1 MDRILLSIVIP
12 TKNRQKYCIAAIKQ
26 IISLNLNNIEVC
38 IQDNSDTP
46 DLKEAIE
53 KLSNIYIKYQY
64 HGEILSFVDNFSLA
78 IEMASGEYVCMI
90 GDDDGLLPN
99 IMQVVDYAKSNNID
113 VVIPGLNVVYFWPS
127 EKPIVRNGQKGYLS
141 VSEFANTYSSV
152 DPQKALKKLLKNGA
166 LNYIAYDMPKVYH
179 GVVKRE
185 LFEIIK
191 QKTGKYFDGLT
202 PDIYMSAALSFVAQK
217 VVSYRAPV
225 TISGICPISG
235 SSDSATGKHTGDL
248 KNAPHFRGHE
258 SYEWEEII
266 PAFYS
271 VETIWAE
278 TLIKAIHQFKQDH
291 MLSFFSISVLDNECL
306 KKYPQY
312 TELIKKHAAKYDIAL
327 SCEGKYL
334 YYNFKKLCMKIINR
348 MLQYNT
354 GVKKFYGVTD
364 ICQAASIVRT
374 NCFHK

>member
-1 MDRILLSIVIP
+1 MDGILLSIVIP
-12 TKNRQKYCIAAIKQ
+12 TKNRQGYCIEAIKQ
-26 IISLNLNNIEVC
+26 IISLNLSNIEIC

-53 KLSNIYIKYQY
+53 RLASVSIKYQY
-64 HGEILSFVDNFSLA
+64 HGENLSFVDNFSLA

-99 IMQVVDYAKSNNID
+99 VMNVVNYAQINNID
-113 VVIPGLNVVYFWPS
+113 AIIPGLNIIYFWPS
-127 EKPIVRNGQKGYLS
+127 ENPIIDNGQEGYLS
-141 VSEFANTYSSV
+141 ISRFTDTYSSV
-152 DPQKALKKLLKNGA
+152 DSQKALRKLLKNGA

-191 QKTGKYFDGLT
+191 QKTGRYFYGLT
-202 PDIYMSAALSFVAQK
+202 PDIYMSTALSFVAK
-217 VVSYRAPV
+217 RVVRYGAPV
-225 TISGICPISG
+225 TISGICPRSG

-248 KNAPHFRGHE
+248 KSAPHFHGHD

-278 TLIKAIHQFKQDH
+278 TLIKAIRHFNQDSL
-291 MLSFFSISVLDNECL
+291 LSKFSINILDNECFN
-306 KKYPQY
+306 KYPQY
-312 TELIKKHAAKYDIAL
+312 SELIKKHAEKY
-327 SCEGKYL
+327 
-334 YYNFKKLCMKIINR
+334 R
-348 MLQYNT
+348 
-354 GVKKFYGVTD
+354 
-364 ICQAASIVRT
+364 
-374 NCFHK
+374 